1 MAFRHPATALSLAL
15 FLFNLVHS
23 LNLLKSLK
31 LWIFII
37 HHTVSPFQ
45 VHVSLPS
52 VSSFKPLI
60 TGYERTGPKCCAT
73 HSGSPPGLTGTL
85 GTVFQWPETHL
96 VVLSPSPCSP
106 FVQKDIIRNLLR
118 CPAEIQIHCICSISW
133 GKSLIWSDYSWTHVG
148 FSWFLLPSPILEHQ
162 HFTSS
167 SNISAKFCTK
177 HTGLKLEIDL
187 FLQIRTV
194 IVYFVDSRTISIYM
208 PRVTHSFSK
217 CL

>member
-1 MAFRHPATALSLAL
+1 MWVTGLHFGWIINQINKGSILWIQGCLASQEYLCPGCSALINAHECVRFCHSWLIRLTATCSPHMAFRHPATALSLAL

-85 GTVFQWPETHL
+85 GTVFQWPETHP

-133 GKSLIWSDYSWTHVG
+133 GKSLIWSII
-148 FSWFLLPSPILEHQ
+148 F
-162 HFTSS
+162 
-167 SNISAKFCTK
+167 
-177 HTGLKLEIDL
+177 
-187 FLQIRTV
+187 
-194 IVYFVDSRTISIYM
+194 
-208 PRVTHSFSK
+208 
-217 CL
+217 